1 MVPKPVFLEGG
12 TGWAASVHFHPA
24 WARRWKVRGSPKK
37 EKLVS
42 PEKLGLITAGRRAG
56 KESRLILHT
65 GKSWSRCQL
74 E

>member
-1 MVPKPVFLEGG
+1 MFLEAG

-24 WARRWKVRGSPKK
+24 WARRWKVRGSPEK

-56 KESRLILHT
+56 EES
-65 GKSWSRCQL
+65 S
-74 E
+74 